1 MDDAELDA
9 IIDDLVNSWVDP
21 DFKQFMDTLSYEDT
35 LEFTPEEIQEMLEK
49 KTPTE
54 FKLVLD
60 KLEDF
65 HEIVRIFETLTGE
78 QVYKYFTELSDAAWK

>member
-1 MDDAELDA
+1 
-9 IIDDLVNSWVDP
+9 
-21 DFKQFMDTLSYEDT
+21 
-35 LEFTPEEIQEMLEK
+35 MLET

-65 HEIVRIFETLTGE
+65 HEIVRIFESLNG
-78 QVYKYFTELSDAAWK
+78 

>member
-1 MDDAELDA
+1 
-9 IIDDLVNSWVDP
+9 
-21 DFKQFMDTLSYEDT
+21 
-35 LEFTPEEIQEMLEK
+35 MLEK